1 MAAITRYP
9 TFTGCF
15 HWQPTWKVAD
25 LLDPRPSAALVK
37 QWRRGRDSNP
47 RDPAKGLTVF
57 ETAPIDH
64 SGTSP
69 YLDWDERRRGWPA
82 PAVGRGRRLAQTA
95 ARSQPRRA
103 LRARFPARGPSQS

>member
-25 LLDPRPSAALVK
+25 LLDPRPSAALAK

-69 YLDWDERRRGWPA
+69 YLEGGDRRGGWPA
-82 PAVGRGRRLAQTA
+82 PAIRSRRRLGQAGA
-95 ARSQPRRA
+95 GSQ
-103 LRARFPARGPSQS
+103 